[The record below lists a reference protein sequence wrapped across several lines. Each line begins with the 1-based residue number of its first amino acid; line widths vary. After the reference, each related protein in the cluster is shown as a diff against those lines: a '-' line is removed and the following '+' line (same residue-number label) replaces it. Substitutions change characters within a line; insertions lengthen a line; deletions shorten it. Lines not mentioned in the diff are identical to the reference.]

1 MKKGLAT
8 SELWMTTLP
17 GLAILAHGA
26 TTASE
31 WQVRA
36 VCYAGVAALAIVYA
50 LTRTKTKIANGANGG
65 GGAT

>member
-8 SELWMTTLP
+8 SELWMTTMP

-26 TTASE
+26 TTADE

-36 VCYAGVAALAIVYA
+36 VCYAFLGLLCISWHAFRAKEKVAVA
-50 LTRTKTKIANGANGG
+50 ANGG
-65 GGAT
+65 VK

>member
-8 SELWMTTLP
+8 SELWMTTIP

-26 TTASE
+26 TTAVE

-36 VCYAGVAALAIVYA
+36 VCYAGIAILATAYAWTRSKAKAGAA
-50 LTRTKTKIANGANGG
+50 
-65 GGAT
+65 